1 MVERPIAVASAERP
15 HPNETVNGDAWSV
28 TWRGERCRI
37 AVVDGLGHGPAAAEA
52 AQRALT
58 TLAARPELALVEAVH
73 ECHEALHSTRGAALT
88 IIDIDARSMHL
99 SHVGVGNVEARL
111 WSRVREQRLSPA
123 RGIVGNILPRLQ
135 STELDLPPDGTLVI
149 YTDGISSRFTLDA
162 MLGEYPPAL
171 PDIAASLLED
181 WSRPTDD
188 ATVVIARRSKPLAG
202 Q

>member
-1 MVERPIAVASAERP
+1 V
-15 HPNETVNGDAWSV
+15 G
-28 TWRGERCRI
+28 WRDERCRI

-52 AQRALT
+52 AQRPLA

-88 IIDIDARSMHL
+88 IIDIGGTSMHL
-99 SHVGVGNVEARL
+99 SHVGVGNVEARV

-123 RGIVGNILPRLQ
+123 RGIVGNVLPRLQ
-135 STELDLPPDGTLVI
+135 STELDLLEDWTLVI
-149 YTDGISSRFTLDA
+149 YTDGISGRVTLDA
-162 MLGEYPPAL
+162 MLREQPVAL
-171 PDIAASLLED
+171 RDIAASLLED

-188 ATVVIARRSKPLAG
+188 ATVVIARRSSLLAG